1 MLIDKL
7 LPILVF
13 FAAGYGL
20 KRGGVFAKQDG
31 ALFLRAVLYLCIPA
45 VGFATFSRMEMGIE
59 RLYPVITAF
68 FVIIGNF
75 FLTRLYFKKL
85 GIPPRQYTV
94 YMLAT
99 IVLNTSLMLPF
110 AQAKWGD
117 EGAGMVLL
125 FDICHVT
132 LVFTFSY
139 WVSMRY
145 GNERE
150 GRVPFSKIL
159 RLPPLWGIFIGLAV
173 NLLHVPVPA
182 FIYELTDIA
191 TKGLILLM
199 MTALGIFF
207 ELKIKHF
214 RLVAGALLQR
224 SLGGL
229 LLGFIITWILGVKGV
244 ERQIIL
250 LIAAAPVGF
259 NTLVLTDLED
269 LDRDLA
275 AELVTSSTLIAVII
289 LPIILLVL

>member
-1 MLIDKL
+1 MLINKL
-7 LPILVF
+7 LPIIIF
-13 FAAGYGL
+13 FAVGYAL
-20 KRGGVFAKQDG
+20 KRGRVFAKQDG
-31 ALFLRAVLYLCIPA
+31 ALFLRAVLYICLPA
-45 VGFATFSRMEMGIE
+45 ISFATFSRLELGIE

-85 GIPPRQYTV
+85 GVEPKKYTV

-117 EGAGMVLL
+117 EGAAMVLL

-139 WVSMRY
+139 WVAMRY
-145 GNERE
+145 GNGRE
-150 GRVPFSKIL
+150 GRVPFGKIL

-173 NLLHVPVPA
+173 NLLHIPVPA
-182 FIYELTDIA
+182 FIYEITDIA

-207 ELKIKHF
+207 EFKIKHW

-224 SLGGL
+224 SLGGF
-229 LLGFIITWILGVKGV
+229 LLGWLITWILGVQGV

-250 LIAAAPVGF
+250 LITAAPVGF
-259 NTLVLTDLED
+259 NTLVLSDLEG

-275 AELVTSSTLIAVII
+275 AELVTSSTLIAVIV
-289 LPIILLVL
+289 LPIVLLVI

>member
-1 MLIDKL
+1 MLINKL

-13 FAAGYGL
+13 FIAGYGL
-20 KRGGVFAKQDG
+20 KRGGVFKKEDG

-45 VGFATFSRMEMGIE
+45 IGFATFSRMEMRID
-59 RLYPVITAF
+59 RIYPIITALFVIT
-68 FVIIGNF
+68 GNF
-75 FLTRLYFKKL
+75 LITSLYFKKL
-85 GIPPRQYTV
+85 GVEARQYTV

-117 EGAGMVLL
+117 EGAAMVLL

-139 WVSMRY
+139 WVAMRF
-145 GNERE
+145 GNDRE
-150 GRVPFSKIL
+150 GRVPFKKIL
-159 RLPPLWGIFIGLAV
+159 RLPPLWGIFLGLAV
-173 NLLHVPVPA
+173 NVIHLPVPA
-182 FIYELTDIA
+182 FVYEITDIA
-191 TKGLILLM
+191 AKGLILLM

-207 ELKIKHF
+207 ELKIKHW
-214 RLVAGALLQR
+214 RLVFGALLQR
-224 SLGGL
+224 SAGGFILGW
-229 LLGFIITWILGVKGV
+229 IITWLLGVQGV

-259 NTLVLTDLED
+259 NTLVLSDLEH

-275 AELVTSSTLIAVII
+275 AEMVTSATLLAVIFLPVI
-289 LPIILLVL
+289 LIIL

>member
-31 ALFLRAVLYLCIPA
+31 TLFLRAVLYLCIPL
-45 VGFATFSRMEMGIE
+45 VGFATFSRMELGIE

-85 GIPPRQYTV
+85 GVEPRQYTV

-117 EGAGMVLL
+117 EGAAMVLL

-139 WVSMRY
+139 WVAMRY

-150 GRVPFSKIL
+150 GRVPFRKIL

-173 NLLHVPVPA
+173 NLLNVPVPA
-182 FIYELTDIA
+182 FVYELTSIA

-229 LLGFIITWILGVKGV
+229 LLGFLITWILGVQGV

-250 LIAAAPVGF
+250 LITAAPVGF
-259 NTLVLTDLED
+259 NTLVLSDLEG

-275 AELVTSSTLIAVII
+275 AELVTSSTLIAVIV
-289 LPIILLVL
+289 LPIVLLVI

>member
-1 MLIDKL
+1 MLINKL
-7 LPILVF
+7 LPILAF
-13 FAAGYGL
+13 FIAGYGL
-20 KRGGVFAKQDG
+20 KRGGVFKKSDG

-45 VGFATFSRMEMGIE
+45 VGFATFSRMELGIE

-68 FVIIGNF
+68 GVIFGNF
-75 FLTRLYFKKL
+75 FLTLLYFKKL
-85 GIPPRQYTV
+85 KVPPRQYTV

-132 LVFTFSY
+132 LVFTFTY
-139 WVSMRY
+139 WVAMRY
-145 GNERE
+145 GNERQ
-150 GRVPFSKIL
+150 GKVPFSKIL

-173 NLLHVPVPA
+173 NLLQIPVPA
-182 FIYELTDIA
+182 FIYEITEIA
-191 TKGLILLM
+191 TKSLILLM

-207 ELKIKHF
+207 ELKIKHW

-224 SLGGL
+224 SLGGFI
-229 LLGFIITWILGVKGV
+229 LGWLITWILGVHGV

-250 LIAAAPVGF
+250 LITAAPVGF
-259 NTLVLTDLED
+259 NTLVLSDLED

-275 AELVTSSTLIAVII
+275 AEMVTSATLLAVVF
-289 LPIILLVL
+289 LPVILLIL

>member
-1 MLIDKL
+1 MLINKL

-20 KRGGVFAKQDG
+20 KRGGVFKKQDG

-68 FVIIGNF
+68 FVIFGNF
-75 FLTRLYFKKL
+75 FLTRMYFKKL

-132 LVFTFSY
+132 LVFTFTY
-139 WVSMRY
+139 WVAMRY
-145 GNERE
+145 GNER
-150 GRVPFSKIL
+150 GGKVPFSKIL

-173 NLLHVPVPA
+173 NLLKVPVPA
-182 FIYELTDIA
+182 FIYEITEIA

-199 MTALGIFF
+199 MTALGIFY
-207 ELKIKHF
+207 ELKIRHW

-224 SLGGL
+224 SLGGF
-229 LLGFIITWILGVKGV
+229 LLGWLITWILGVQGV

-250 LIAAAPVGF
+250 LISAAPVGF
-259 NTLVLTDLED
+259 NTLVLSDLED

-275 AELVTSSTLIAVII
+275 AEMVTSATLIAVIV
-289 LPIILLVL
+289 LPIVLLII